1 MNLGISSQIVHR
13 AVPALAGIAFL
24 SVFFASPAPG
34 QMRAIDVDASKVI
47 GTIRS
52 LQGLNNGPAGR
63 AGQPSLIQQ
72 YHELGIDTVRTHD
85 SGADINAYPPLP
97 PRGPALGIFPKW
109 EADPRV
115 PESYDF
121 SRTDEVV
128 NAIIAAGAEVYFRLG
143 SAHDARMPPDFDKYA
158 DICQHV
164 VMHYN
169 GGWANGYHYNIR
181 YWEFWNE
188 PNLSVEWWGFP
199 GIIKMMPRSE
209 WDGPPEK
216 FFELYEKV
224 ARAVVAYDT
233 DLKVGANGY
242 APQSHS
248 PYREE
253 FIEYCARHKVP
264 FDFFSWHAYMENSGD
279 PYEPVRMAREVRQL
293 LDNYGFRNAES
304 HLGEWNLSSQTVSK
318 GIPEQNSMADA
329 AFTASVLMYLQDA
342 PVDLSQYYSGRAGGL
357 GLFDAKGGYGKKAYV
372 FKATKSMLDTKQ
384 RVDATGADT
393 LGFAVLAGR
402 ERDMKKVQVL
412 ISNYEI
418 GPVDPPD
425 VGPPGLLYERM
436 KTVLKG
442 SKIKYADNRGY
453 ALKITNLPWGKGEFT
468 VKRYRLS
475 EKENLELV
483 GSTAGT
489 GGMLQMTNPL
499 PPPSM
504 ELIVLEP
511 K

>member
-1 MNLGISSQIVHR
+1 MSQRGFWAPDPCVRGSAEILFLEMEAPIMNLGISSQIVHR

-293 LDNYGFRNAES
+293 
-304 HLGEWNLSSQTVSK
+304 
-318 GIPEQNSMADA
+318 PE
-329 AFTASVLMYLQDA
+329 
-342 PVDLSQYYSGRAGGL
+342 
-357 GLFDAKGGYGKKAYV
+357 
-372 FKATKSMLDTKQ
+372 
-384 RVDATGADT
+384 
-393 LGFAVLAGR
+393 
-402 ERDMKKVQVL
+402 
-412 ISNYEI
+412 
-418 GPVDPPD
+418 
-425 VGPPGLLYERM
+425 
-436 KTVLKG
+436 
-442 SKIKYADNRGY
+442 DNRSGGRQRRGHLRPLGRGPGVGRRGVGGRSGGH
-453 ALKITNLPWGKGEFT
+453 APRQGPGPDAGPAHLRLQRRGGGSQRLPGRPRAPRW
-468 VKRYRLS
+468 
-475 EKENLELV
+475 
-483 GSTAGT
+483 
-489 GGMLQMTNPL
+489 
-499 PPPSM
+499 
-504 ELIVLEP
+504 
-511 K
+511 